1 LRRVVL
7 GVLSIPL
14 LVHGGEGLY
23 YAVSNRQM
31 TSVSCDQFM
40 LTPPQARWL
49 RVTGCD
55 IDYMHPGFSATAG
68 RVTAMFF
75 AVRRRNE
82 PQDAAVSLIVATRDP
97 QALAAAQPALGN
109 DTDIDEEAFTVAMLR
124 VVDILRAA
132 REVDGYAR
140 SGIVQRVLDRREL
153 SGFGAPL
160 TDDAIVMDLHARPSR
175 LTPGI
180 ETGAGLVLLTAAAWR
195 RRRAPAAA
203 EATGEAPARTE
214 PPGLA
219 LERRLP
225 PAMLLNLYP
234 SAALSEIEYAPP
246 LGSPQ
251 EVVARITD
259 AIGALTVEGDT
270 RYSIGGSDWRLIFDL
285 GRDESVWTV
294 TVDVRGRDAAL
305 EALDRLARETGW
317 RVYVPRLGAFR

>member
-1 LRRVVL
+1 LRRVAL
-7 GVLSIPL
+7 GLLSIPL
-14 LVHGGEGLY
+14 LAHGGEGLY
-23 YAVSNRQM
+23 YAVGNRQV
-31 TSVSCDQFM
+31 TTVSCDQFM
-40 LTPPQARWL
+40 LTPPKARWL

-55 IDYMHPGFSATAG
+55 IDYMHPGFSAAAG
-68 RVTAMFF
+68 RVTEMFF
-75 AVRRRNE
+75 AVRRSNE
-82 PQDAAVSLIVATRDP
+82 PQDAPVSLIVVTRDP
-97 QALAAAQPALGN
+97 QALAAARPALGN

-153 SGFGAPL
+153 AGFGAPL

-180 ETGAGLVLLTAAAWR
+180 ETGAGLVLLTAAALR

-203 EATGEAPARTE
+203 EATAEAPGRAQPSGR
-214 PPGLA
+214 A

-246 LGSPQ
+246 LGNPQ

-259 AIGALTVEGDT
+259 AIGALTAEGDT
-270 RYSIGGSDWRLIFDL
+270 RYSIGGLDWRLIFDL